1 MIEECKKKEGGW
13 VERTKKIW
21 VLNKKKDG
29 VESNEQK
36 QKMGFEQKK
45 DGFWM
50 NGRLGIDRRM

>member
-1 MIEECKKKEGGW
+1 MG
-13 VERTKKIW
+13 VESNEQKKIW

-45 DGFWM
+45 RWVL
-50 NGRLGIDRRM
+50 NKR